1 MTGLAVTGCGV
12 LCAAGR
18 GLTAV
23 AEALRAGTENVAL
36 QAGRLYEVKLPANP
50 VRALIDFDVRK
61 ELGRKGTSSLDRRSA
76 LTMAAARL
84 AIEDSGLAINE
95 ATAQRIGMGI
105 GTGCGSLKS
114 MSDYTMQSLTAS
126 RPYFVDP
133 SLFPN
138 TVLNCA
144 TGVAAIRYGLRGVN
158 VTIATGQL
166 AFIGTLSYA
175 SNVMRRGY
183 VDAMLIGAT
192 EECTPHTAWALRA
205 TRGEA
210 VFVGEGAGVFAL
222 EQAEAARAAGRH
234 IDAEVLAVVTA
245 FAPLR
250 SGKRSIAGALAGCI
264 GRALAAAH
272 VEPGEVSLALTSEP
286 ADIIG
291 GEASAIRSALGEG
304 CEQLEVKRALGE
316 CGPATGALQLAALL
330 ALHRSDPSR
339 DERVSLLTAI
349 TRDGG
354 VGAALFRGRSR
365 GGARCS

>member
-1 MTGLAVTGCGV
+1 MTGCGV
-12 LCAAGR
+12 LCGAGR

-23 AEALRAGTENVAL
+23 AEALRTGTDDVARQAGT
-36 QAGRLYEVKLPANP
+36 LYEARLPANP

-76 LTMAAARL
+76 LTMAATRL
-84 AIEDSGLAINE
+84 AIEDSGLAID
-95 ATAQRIGMGI
+95 AAASQRIGMGI

-114 MSDYTMQSLTAS
+114 MSDYTMQSLTGS

-144 TGVAAIRYGLRGVN
+144 TGVTAIRYGLRGVN

-205 TRGEA
+205 TRGE
-210 VFVGEGAGVFAL
+210 VDSVGEGAGVFAL
-222 EQAEAARAAGRH
+222 EQAEAARSAGH
-234 IDAEVLAVVTA
+234 CIDAEVLAVVTG

-250 SGKRSIAGALAGCI
+250 SGGRSIGSALAGCI
-264 GRALAAAH
+264 SRALAVAH
-272 VEPGEVSLALTSEP
+272 VEAAEVPLALTSEP
-286 ADIIG
+286 ADLTG
-291 GEASAIRSALGEG
+291 AEASAVRSVLGEG
-304 CEQLEVKRALGE
+304 CQQLEVKRILGE

-339 DERVSLLTAI
+339 DGRVSLLTAT

-365 GGARCS
+365 GSAGCS